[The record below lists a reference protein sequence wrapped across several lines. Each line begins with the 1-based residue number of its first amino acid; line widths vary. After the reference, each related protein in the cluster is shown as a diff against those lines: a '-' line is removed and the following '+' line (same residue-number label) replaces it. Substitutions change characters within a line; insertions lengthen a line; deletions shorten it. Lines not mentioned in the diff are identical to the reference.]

1 MQPKIQEVTLPDDL
15 VETSPHPSLLP
26 PAINP
31 EVHPMVNRLRPV
43 LSTEDAASEVVGT
56 IRHSQREGHS
66 KVIPS
71 VTKILKVVSGS
82 VILECFQSR
91 TSQLILVL
99 VQKDEPAKFILEIL
113 TFHIICFCYFRRLC
127 LPSKEPFCKL
137 GKIGWWLKWV
147 GLPSR
152 R

>member
-1 MQPKIQEVTLPDDL
+1 MISHIKEDFFLEKGEPLRLPTTLPIRDSLLTSNLHVTALNGKELPNCSFCCFKAKELVWKMQPKIQEVTLPDDL

-56 IRHSQREGHS
+56 IRHSRREGHS
-66 KVIPS
+66 KAIPS

-82 VILECFQSR
+82 VILECF
-91 TSQLILVL
+91 
-99 VQKDEPAKFILEIL
+99 
-113 TFHIICFCYFRRLC
+113 
-127 LPSKEPFCKL
+127 
-137 GKIGWWLKWV
+137 
-147 GLPSR
+147 
-152 R
+152 